1 MVRQRLARLERT
13 LAKAGAEKCS
23 RCGGRNG
30 RGGVPIIAWCGEMG
44 YGTYEPPGICP
55 RCGAKPSHLI
65 DIVTPLTGHLAP
77 QRPDGAAEGELH
89 QPINH
94 EG

>member
-13 LAKAGAEKCS
+13 LANARAEKCS

-30 RGGVPIIAWCGEMG
+30 RGGVPLITRCGETE
-44 YGTYEPPGICP
+44 YGTYEPPGLCP

-65 DIVTPLTGHLAP
+65 DIVTPMTGHLAP
-77 QRPDGAAEGELH
+77 QHPDGAAKGELH
-89 QPINH
+89 RPIDL